1 MQNNF
6 SEVFGS
12 KRLWTFV
19 IGAVVM
25 LIVNL
30 APALADKADQLNDI
44 LLIIVAS
51 LIGGFTITDSVEATS
66 TAKIEAAKASASSAA
81 K

>member
-1 MQNNF
+1 MQSN
-6 SEVFGS
+6 SIGEVFGS

-44 LLIIVAS
+44 LLIVVAS
-51 LIGGFTITDSVEATS
+51 LIGGFTVTDSVEANA
-66 TAKIEAAKASASSAA
+66 TAKIEAAKAQAA